1 MALLNLK
8 TQRWLVAVVVAVVVD
23 AREAGV
29 AVVVVLVVLMVVVVS
44 VVAVVVV
51 AAAAAVVFSI
61 RSHLIATEKAFITM
75 RFCAGTRSLKA
86 WGLLWNPSYRK
97 VIELYP

>member
-1 MALLNLK
+1 M
-8 TQRWLVAVVVAVVVD
+8 VVAVVVD

-51 AAAAAVVFSI
+51 AAAAARRLQYQKSPYRHRKSI
-61 RSHLIATEKAFITM
+61 HNDAVLCRHEILEGMGVAVESVL
-75 RFCAGTRSLKA
+75 S
-86 WGLLWNPSYRK
+86 
-97 VIELYP
+97 